1 MTTLDSHEATPE
13 HPRIAS
19 PNWVVNLGLLF
30 DHRGFLM
37 RVGVTALVASAI
49 LAFLLPKQYESTAR
63 IMPPDNAGSGSAMLA
78 ALAGRATGGLGG
90 LGSLAGSLIGGRSSS
105 ILFVE
110 LLQSR
115 SVADDI
121 IDRFHL
127 QQVYGKRYRID
138 TVKYLAKHTSITED
152 KKSGV
157 ITLTVT
163 DTDAERCRAIAQT
176 YLEELNSL
184 VTRSN
189 TSSARQ
195 ERQFIEKRLV
205 SVRADLQDA
214 QMALS
219 AFSSTNTT
227 LDIKEQTHAMV
238 DAASKLQAQ
247 KIVGESELASL
258 SQIYG
263 DDNVRVR
270 AARARIAELQHAIQK
285 MSGDSDASAV
295 GDAQDEYPS
304 LRQLPRLAVPYANLY
319 RRVRIEETVYE
330 LLSQQYEMARISEA
344 KDTPIVSVID
354 SPLLAEKKSF
364 PPRLLLML
372 ALTGASL
379 VAASVYV
386 LLRKW
391 WLQVDSVDP
400 RKELAQKVSA
410 AIGLSVSI
418 ERSVR

>member
-1 MTTLDSHEATPE
+1 MTNPDPHGAELDN
-13 HPRIAS
+13 PRMA
-19 PNWVVNLGLLF
+19 PRNWVVNLGLLF
-30 DHRGFLM
+30 DHRRFLV
-37 RVGVTALVASAI
+37 RVAATALLSSAV

-63 IMPPDNAGSGSAMLA
+63 IMPPDNVGSGSAMLA
-78 ALAGRATGGLGG
+78 ALAGRAAGGLSG
-90 LGSLAGSLIGGRSSS
+90 LGSIAGSLIGGRSPS

-138 TVKYLAKHTSITED
+138 AVKYLAKRTSIAED
-152 KKSGV
+152 KRSGV
-157 ITLTVT
+157 VTLTVT
-163 DTDAERCRAIAQT
+163 DTDAERSQAIAQA
-176 YLEELNSL
+176 YLEELNTV

-195 ERQFIEKRLV
+195 ERQFIERRLV

-238 DAASKLQAQ
+238 DAASRLQAQ

-270 AARARIAELQHAIQK
+270 AARARIAELQHAIQQ
-285 MSGDSDASAV
+285 MSGDSNASAPS
-295 GDAQDEYPS
+295 DAQEDYPS

-354 SPLLAEKKSF
+354 LPLLAEKKSF
-364 PPRLLLML
+364 PPRLLLIL
-372 ALTGASL
+372 ALTSASF
-379 VAASVYV
+379 VAGSAYV
-386 LLRKW
+386 LLRNW
-391 WLQVDSVDP
+391 WLQVDSTDP
-400 RKELAQKVSA
+400 RKELAQNVGG
-410 AIGLSVSI
+410 AIGRSI
-418 ERSVR
+418 NIGRSAR